1 MTDKFIYLTRLIRH
15 CNELEKI
22 KNTVSNLEVEKK
34 KLFTINHINSIDLIC
49 LFLLS
54 DKHWIYPIKDE
65 KIILIIYYTLL
76 RLELNIVYN
85 EFLKFD
91 KELEKL
97 SISTLKNNRRII
109 NWMKYMFVKLLL
121 NETQKHEFIL
131 KNETNNAYLDYIS
144 SKNYHEKILKKPK
157 IFPNINIY
165 DDAMSED
172 DDAMSE
178 ITTNSYEVDRSSD
191 FELEPNVK
199 DDYIDDEDY
208 SKIVDDS
215 DDETTDKKDIY
226 KRTFSRTSNK
236 LNKEIMNA
244 YKTKKR
250 RRTNKNKN
258 NNNTNNNKKT
268 IEVII
273 PSCTTNLNKTNT
285 RSSTKVNKEIT
296 NSYKKRRTNKN
307 NKTVE
312 KKTSK
317 TPDWL
322 QNFDNLYWGIPPL
335 QKSNCPIYC
344 SHGPVNENNLSIY
357 FYEKLNWGEEIVTEY
372 DNYKVWSF
380 VDETDTFA
388 YILLDKRL
396 RDWYVMCNKSSSK
409 KISESYSKLALKEFI
424 DGHLVYK
431 SSNISDVVRIAFSAL
446 S

>member
-1 MTDKFIYLTRLIRH
+1 MAFEIPKNILTSIRSLMSIHESVLQVHRKQTNSDK
-15 CNELEKI
+15 KI
-22 KNTVSNLEVEKK
+22 KTRDVMLSSASNLFEYI
-34 KLFTINHINSIDLIC
+34 LFN
-49 LFLLS
+49 
-54 DKHWIYPIKDE
+54 
-65 KIILIIYYTLL
+65 
-76 RLELNIVYN
+76 
-85 EFLKFD
+85 FD
-91 KELEKL
+91 
-97 SISTLKNNRRII
+97 
-109 NWMKYMFVKLLL
+109 
-121 NETQKHEFIL
+121 
-131 KNETNNAYLDYIS
+131 
-144 SKNYHEKILKKPK
+144 K
-157 IFPNINIY
+157 IFPANVEWSKGTEKFYVCVHNKALEFQLNIKKNYEAGMYNIRESDRLKKILSKVIGKLEDVVEILDIFENPCY
-165 DDAMSED
+165 EKECKTYKSISKEYSELLISGCISSDDEDSDEEESDEEESDEEESD
-172 DDAMSE
+172 DDE
-178 ITTNSYEVDRSSD
+178 TNDSSSD
-191 FELEPNVK
+191 FELNSIEDKIRVK
-199 DDYIDDEDY
+199 QDVVLDENL
-208 SKIVDDS
+208 SLFVDQS
-215 DDETTDKKDIY
+215 DDEEEPSY
-226 KRTFSRTSNK
+226 KRTYKRASNK

-244 YKTKKR
+244 YKTKR
-250 RRTNKNKN
+250 RRTNKNN
-258 NNNTNNNKKT
+258 NKNTNNNKKT

-307 NKTVE
+307 KTVE

-335 QKSNCPIYC
+335 QKSNCPIYF
-344 SHGPVNENNLSIY
+344 SRGPVNEDNLSIY
-357 FYEKLNWGEEIVTEY
+357 FYEKLNWEEEIVTEY

-409 KISESYSKLALKEFI
+409 KISKSYSKLALKEFI